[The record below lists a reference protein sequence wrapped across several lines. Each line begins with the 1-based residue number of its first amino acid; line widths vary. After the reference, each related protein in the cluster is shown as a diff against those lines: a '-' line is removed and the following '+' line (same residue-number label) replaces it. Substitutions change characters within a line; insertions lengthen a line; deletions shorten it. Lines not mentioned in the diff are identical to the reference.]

1 MIFNVEYIWNTFG
14 IHLEYILQICKSNM
28 NPQVLTQTV
37 PYFGWLQ
44 EPVVQPVTTR
54 TLVSIR
60 PPEPEQPIQYDLLLP
75 SGRTYHNITGLTP
88 YDSPIAIEIR
98 NLIVSFTEDEVNAED
113 WERLERLVS
122 SSEN

>member
-1 MIFNVEYIWNTFG
+1 MNT
-14 IHLEYILQICKSNM
+14 
-28 NPQVLTQTV
+28 QVLTQTV

-54 TLVSIR
+54 TLVSTR
-60 PPEPEQPIQYDLLLP
+60 LPYGQPIQYDLLLP